1 MLRLLGEYYA
11 TPVWLTVFPSAP
23 RGFYYIENA
32 EKPGYDVDW
41 NLIVPEGHG
50 EVLNDGCREYRV
62 EELKKESS
70 PQAKTLQNIN
80 GSLTLF
86 RRDM

>member
-1 MLRLLGEYYA
+1 
-11 TPVWLTVFPSAP
+11 
-23 RGFYYIENA
+23 
-32 EKPGYDVDW
+32 VDW

-50 EVLNDGCREYRV
+50 EVLDEGCREYRV
-62 EELKKESS
+62 EELEKESS

-86 RRDM
+86 QRDM